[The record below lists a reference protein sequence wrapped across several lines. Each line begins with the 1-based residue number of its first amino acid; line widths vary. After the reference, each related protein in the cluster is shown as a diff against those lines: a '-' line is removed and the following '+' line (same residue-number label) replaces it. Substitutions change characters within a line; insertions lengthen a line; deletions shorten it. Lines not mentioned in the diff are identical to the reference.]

1 MHLIYVVKGEGVSR
15 FALNIEK
22 DARSRAAGGPGA
34 P

>member
-1 MHLIYVVKGEGVSR
+1 MHLIDLVKGEGIAR

-22 DARSRAAGGPGA
+22 DAQAASPR

>member
-1 MHLIYVVKGEGVSR
+1 VKGEGVTR

-22 DARSRAAGGPGA
+22 DARTRAASSPS